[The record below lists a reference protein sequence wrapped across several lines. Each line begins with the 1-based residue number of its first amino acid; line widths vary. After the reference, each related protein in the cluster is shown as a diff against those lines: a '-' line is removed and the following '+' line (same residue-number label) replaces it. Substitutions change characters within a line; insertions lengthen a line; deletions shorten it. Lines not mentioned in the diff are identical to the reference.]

1 MLPRFRPR
9 SVPLRVDEAGDRQL
23 ARSCGLTTRSRS
35 IADHHIGRNHKT
47 NSTTFSFE
55 RTCPMEVIVGDH
67 EPLDEALKRF
77 RRKVVRSGLLREMRQ
92 RTAYE
97 KPAERRKRKAREAAM
112 RRRCMALRGD
122 DFWGD

>member
-1 MLPRFRPR
+1 
-9 SVPLRVDEAGDRQL
+9 
-23 ARSCGLTTRSRS
+23 
-35 IADHHIGRNHKT
+35 
-47 NSTTFSFE
+47 
-55 RTCPMEVIVGDH
+55 MEVIVGNH

-112 RRRCMALRGD
+112 RRRRMALRGD